1 MSVMTHEHD
10 DSWGGRDHFLSPVS
24 SIAHLTPPPLD
35 PAPIPPPPVSST
47 ARRSSY
53 RACIASSASL
63 AAAHSASRRSLDS
76 LSMLA
81 CTAWC
86 VCGGWGGGGKIT
98 HSASRRSLDSL
109 SMLTCNA
116 WCVRV
121 CVWGVCVGGGRSL
134 DSPGAYMLIHSL
146 TGGRGTFLCVCM
158 CVHTC
163 VLNLTVQPNGRPTA
177 IPVTHVYV
185 QAVFRVN

>member
-1 MSVMTHEHD
+1 M
-10 DSWGGRDHFLSPVS
+10 GGQGPFPVTCEQHSPPD
-24 SIAHLTPPPLD
+24 TPPPG
-35 PAPIPPPPVSST
+35 PCTYPSPT
-47 ARRSSY
+47 
-53 RACIASSASL
+53 CEQ
-63 AAAHSASRRSLDS
+63 HSAPLIIQGLHSLLGLLGS
-76 LSMLA
+76 SPLGITQVTGQLVHA
-81 CTAWC
+81 GLHCLVRVW
-86 VCGGWGGGGKIT
+86 GEGGGGKIT